1 MVGASCDAFLEV
13 GWLMKKQFLPF
24 LVCVFSWTGQEVV
37 MIFGTLEQV
46 DVTWRDLEQ
55 VDVSLAGT
63 LNK

>member
-1 MVGASCDAFLEV
+1 MVGASYYAFLEV

-37 MIFGTLEQV
+37 MIFGMLEQV